1 MDIIF
6 FGSSDFSVES
16 FKLLAQN
23 YHIAAVITQPDRR
36 KGRHLHMSRTP
47 VKLFALEKGIPVL
60 QPENV
65 CEAAAIAELKKF
77 KAALFAVVSFGQKL
91 SQEVLE
97 IPELFCVNVHSSLL
111 PRWRGAAPINRAIM
125 NGDEITGVSIMKIN
139 ERMDCGD
146 IILAKSIPV
155 AADDA
160 VALFKKLAVLGAQA
174 LVEALAM
181 IENGTA
187 AFTPQDEARATVAKK
202 LKKEDGL
209 IDWQDTARNICNKVR
224 GLVPWPCA
232 YTYYK
237 GKFLKILKT
246 GLESDYAPAS
256 HSTLVSGQVIGIEKN
271 KGIIVA
277 AGRDAVCIEQ
287 VQLEGKR
294 VMSAHDFVLGHR
306 LSCGEKL
313 G

>member
-16 FKLLAQN
+16 LKLLTRDYAV
-23 YHIAAVITQPDRR
+23 AAVVTQPDRR
-36 KGRHLHMSRTP
+36 KGRHLHMSETP

-65 CEAAAIAELKKF
+65 CAAAAIAELKKF
-77 KAALFAVVSFGQKL
+77 KAGLFVVVSFGQKL

-111 PRWRGAAPINRAIM
+111 PRWRGAAPINHAIM
-125 NGDEITGVSIMKIN
+125 NGDEITGVSIMKMN

-146 IILAKSIPV
+146 IILAKSIPI
-155 AADDA
+155 ADDDA
-160 VALFKKLAVLGAQA
+160 VALTRKLAELGAQA
-174 LVEALAM
+174 LVEALRM

-187 AFTPQDEARATVAKK
+187 RFTPQDEMYATVAKK

-209 IDWQDTARNICNKVR
+209 IDWQDTAENICNKVR

-237 GKFLKILKT
+237 GKFLKILKAAI
-246 GLESDYAPAS
+246 ESDYAAAS
-256 HSTLVSGQVIGIEKN
+256 PGAVVSGQVIGIVKN

-277 AGRDAVCIEQ
+277 AGNAAVSIEE

-294 VMSAHDFVLGHR
+294 VTCAYDFVLGHR